1 LYWITPTPTVISIDS
16 KEGVVAVLITT
27 FLDRQLSKV
36 CNLVK
41 REIVTLMG
49 VLPRV
54 FPFQAQT
61 RWKGSHERHITI
73 RQLSESIL
81 SCTTCYCR
89 SSFHDDW

>member
-1 LYWITPTPTVISIDS
+1 VISIDS

-54 FPFQAQT
+54 FPFQAQI
-61 RWKGSHERHITI
+61 RWKGSHERLHYNQATVRIDS
-73 RQLSESIL
+73 LL
-81 SCTTCYCR
+81 Y
-89 SSFHDDW
+89 DMLL